1 MTKKSI
7 QVIKIK
13 PTENNAMTDD
23 NKVYASQFLLF
34 AFMSTVAFKV
44 LMLPKYLA
52 IATGATSWLIM
63 AVMSVIELGYLALL
77 YFISLRRGVYSDA
90 LPTAFKKIASVAIIV
105 SCSVKLCVFGGE
117 FCSYV
122 GTSVFDGV
130 NWLYIALALV
140 PCLAYVATRGLNS
153 LGRACQILF
162 WVIAFTVIFNVFFAR
177 LEGNAYNLL
186 PFGSLTDAVTGVDKH
201 IVWFADFTPLL
212 LVCSSSA
219 KRQRAMSIFTIILTA
234 VFPTLITIFFLYS
247 YGDGAVF
254 VDNAIS
260 RLTDFHL
267 LATIMGKADLFTVV
281 SWLILAVVK
290 LSLIF
295 YALVTSISVLIGKH
309 QVTPFV
315 LSALIILAI
324 VFAMRDVDRYYAFG
338 TSPIRYAVGAIEY
351 LLPVVTGIV
360 VGRKHAKE

>member
-1 MTKKSI
+1 MAD
-7 QVIKIK
+7 
-13 PTENNAMTDD
+13 N

-52 IATGATSWLIM
+52 TATGATSWLIM
-63 AVMSVIELGYLALL
+63 AIMSVIELGYLALL
-77 YFISLRRGVYSDA
+77 YFISLRGGIFSDA
-90 LPTAFKKIASVAIIV
+90 LPYAFKKVAAVAIII
-105 SCSVKLCVFGGE
+105 SCAVKLCVFGGE

-130 NWLYIALALV
+130 NWLYITLAFV
-140 PCLAYVATRGLNS
+140 PCLAYVASRGLNS

-162 WVIAFTVIFNVFFAR
+162 WVIAFTVTFNVFFAR

-186 PFGSLTDAVTGVDKH
+186 PFGSFADAVGGMDRH
-201 IVWFADFTPLL
+201 MVWFADFTPLL
-212 LVCSSSA
+212 LVRSSSA
-219 KRQRAMSIFTIILTA
+219 KRQRALSIFTVILTA
-234 VFPTLITIFFLYS
+234 IFPTLITVFFLYS

-254 VDNAIS
+254 VDNAIG

-267 LATIMGKADLFTVV
+267 LATIIGKADLFTVV

-295 YALVTSISVLIGKH
+295 YALTTSISVLIGEHK
-309 QVTPFV
+309 VTPFV
-315 LSALIILAI
+315 LSALVVVAI
-324 VFAMRDVDRYYAFG
+324 VFGMRDVDRYYLFG
-338 TSPIRYAVGAIEY
+338 TSPIRYVVSGIEY
-351 LLPVVTGIV
+351 LLPVVTGIAL
-360 VGRKHAKE
+360 GRKYAKK

>member
-1 MTKKSI
+1 MGNT
-7 QVIKIK
+7 
-13 PTENNAMTDD
+13 AMTDG

-52 IATGATSWLIM
+52 TATGATSWLIM
-63 AVMSVIELGYLALL
+63 AIMSVIELGYLALL
-77 YFISLRRGVYSDA
+77 YYISLRGGIFGDA
-90 LPTAFKKIASVAIIV
+90 LPSVFKKVAAVAIII
-105 SCSVKLCVFGGE
+105 SCAVKLCVFGGE

-140 PCLAYVATRGLNS
+140 PCLAYVASRGLNS

-162 WVIAFTVIFNVFFAR
+162 WVIAFTVNFNVFFAR

-186 PFGSLTDAVTGVDKH
+186 PFGSFADAVEGVDRH

-212 LVCSSSA
+212 LVSSSSA
-219 KRQRAMSIFTIILTA
+219 KRQRAISIFTLILTA
-234 VFPTLITIFFLYS
+234 IFPTLITVFFLYS

-295 YALVTSISVLIGKH
+295 YALTASISVLIGEHK
-309 QVTPFV
+309 VTPFV
-315 LSALIILAI
+315 LSALVVVAI
-324 VFAMRDVDRYYAFG
+324 VFAMRDVDRYYLFG
-338 TSPIRYAVGAIEY
+338 TSPIRYVVGGIEY
-351 LLPVVTGIV
+351 LLPVVTGITL
-360 VGRKHAKE
+360 GRKYAKK